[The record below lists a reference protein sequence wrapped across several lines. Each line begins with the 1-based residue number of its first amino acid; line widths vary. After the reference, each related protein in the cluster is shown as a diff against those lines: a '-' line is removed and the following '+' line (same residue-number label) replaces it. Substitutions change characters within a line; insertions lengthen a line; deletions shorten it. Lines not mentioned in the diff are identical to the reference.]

1 MPSPFSKESE
11 IFTDVTTVVCGLFTP
26 PSAFTEEVEEKEEE
40 DEDEDEDD
48 DDDADVEDEDVE
60 ENVDVKVEEEV
71 EEDDDVKAVLPSL
84 P

>member
-1 MPSPFSKESE
+1 MPSTFSPESE

-40 DEDEDEDD
+40 D
-48 DDDADVEDEDVE
+48 DDADVEDEDVE

-71 EEDDDVKAVLPSL
+71 AEDDDVKAVLASL

>member
-26 PSAFTEEVEEKEEE
+26 PSAFTEEVEEKEE
-40 DEDEDEDD
+40 

-60 ENVDVKVEEEV
+60 ENVYVKVEEEEEV
-71 EEDDDVKAVLPSL
+71 EEDDVKPVLPSL

>member
-26 PSAFTEEVEEKEEE
+26 PSAFTEEVEEKEEDDADVE
-40 DEDEDEDD
+40 DE
-48 DDDADVEDEDVE
+48 DVEDEDVE

-71 EEDDDVKAVLPSL
+71 EVEEDDVKAVLPSL

>member
-26 PSAFTEEVEEKEEE
+26 PSALTEEVEEKEE
-40 DEDEDEDD
+40 

-71 EEDDDVKAVLPSL
+71 EEDDVKSVLPSL

>member
-26 PSAFTEEVEEKEEE
+26 PSAFTEEVEEKEE
-40 DEDEDEDD
+40 

-71 EEDDDVKAVLPSL
+71 EVEVEVEDDDDVKAVLPSL

>member
-26 PSAFTEEVEEKEEE
+26 PSAFTEEGEEKEE
-40 DEDEDEDD
+40 

-71 EEDDDVKAVLPSL
+71 EEDDVKSVLPSL
-84 P
+84 RV

>member
-40 DEDEDEDD
+40 D
-48 DDDADVEDEDVE
+48 DDADVEDEDVE

-71 EEDDDVKAVLPSL
+71 EVEVEVEVEEDDVKAVLPSL

>member
-26 PSAFTEEVEEKEEE
+26 PSAFTEEVEEKEE
-40 DEDEDEDD
+40 

-71 EEDDDVKAVLPSL
+71 EVDEDEDEDEDDDVKAVLPSL

>member
-26 PSAFTEEVEEKEEE
+26 PSAFTEEVEEKEE
-40 DEDEDEDD
+40 

-71 EEDDDVKAVLPSL
+71 EEEEVEEDDDVKSVLPSL

>member
-26 PSAFTEEVEEKEEE
+26 PSAFTEEVEEKEE
-40 DEDEDEDD
+40 

-60 ENVDVKVEEEV
+60 ENVDVKVEDEV
-71 EEDDDVKAVLPSL
+71 EEDDVKPVLPSL

>member
-26 PSAFTEEVEEKEEE
+26 PSAFTEEEEEKEE
-40 DEDEDEDD
+40 

-71 EEDDDVKAVLPSL
+71 EEEEVEEDDDVKSVLPSL